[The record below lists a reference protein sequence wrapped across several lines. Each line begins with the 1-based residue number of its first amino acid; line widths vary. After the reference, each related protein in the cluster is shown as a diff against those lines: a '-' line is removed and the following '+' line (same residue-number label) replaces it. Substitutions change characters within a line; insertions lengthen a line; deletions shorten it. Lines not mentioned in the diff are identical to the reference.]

1 MLLIA
6 GCSTPSPI
14 ENQNAVIADR
24 HSRAMERCASSDAKS
39 ALEKAKCYNAADEL
53 IIGPIGSDADLVKHR
68 MAKRIEVAKKIDSGK
83 ITKDAGNAEI
93 TRVYAQ
99 VQSERQRRISQ
110 RLATAMQIVQAQQQN
125 NALSSITRS
134 QRRMADAMDDAND
147 IADPSRTN
155 DPFRWAEMYSR
166 GY

>member
-93 TRVYAQ
+93 TRVYSQ
-99 VQSERQRRISQ
+99 VKSERQRRMSQ
-110 RLATAMQIVQAQQQN
+110 RLATAIHIMQAQQQN
-125 NALSSITRS
+125 NALSNIARS
-134 QRRMADAMDDAND
+134 QQRMADAMDDAND
-147 IADPSRTN
+147 IADPSRRS
-155 DPFRWAEMYSR
+155 DPYRWAKVYGS
-166 GY
+166 GF